1 MLLSIPFPSRGS
13 MCGRRMCSRL
23 FPRDK
28 TWRPSLR
35 NVDKKK
41 SKLVTILSNEYL
53 LAKSRSLCVV
63 VCVLLCVCCLRG
75 VSDIRVAHQLISW
88 LTEEWHAGDALS
100 NPCYYYWHYLDRWQ
114 VARPRNGCQDHNK
127 QIKKRVDL
135 PFPLYEYSFPTGSLN
150 LISREPL
157 AGLFCLP
164 RDRLLYAWNHRAACW
179 VSTCLWR
186 VNARDIKSRRLLLFG
201 FCAIVGGESVSP
213 LSTFNR

>member
-1 MLLSIPFPSRGS
+1 MNTFSP
-13 MCGRRMCSRL
+13 
-23 FPRDK
+23 K
-28 TWRPSLR
+28 A
-35 NVDKKK
+35 VH
-41 SKLVTILSNEYL
+41 
-53 LAKSRSLCVV
+53 
-63 VCVLLCVCCLRG
+63 CVLLCVCCLRG

-164 RDRLLYAWNHRAACW
+164 RDRVLYAWNHRQRAESLPVCDE
-179 VSTCLWR
+179 LMR
-186 VNARDIKSRRLLLFG
+186 VISKVVVFFFFSASAR
-201 FCAIVGGESVSP
+201 
-213 LSTFNR
+213 